1 MKTISKASLGPRLFP
16 SALCRIHTHTHVVC
30 CPSIPLCSPIQNQ
43 NVMISPS
50 SYLIFLSHYDVHIHP
65 YILFPHP
72 FIPPLLLYCIV
83 CVCPYLLCCGHSWTD
98 PAHFVVHTH
107 PNPYSYCCC
116 RSCCCCCHSQS
127 LSLLVVWN
135 KAILDTKFATFL
147 EHLRLK

>member
-16 SALCRIHTHTHVVC
+16 SALCRIHTHSLMLFVVR
-30 CPSIPLCSPIQNQ
+30 PSPYVPQSKSKCDNIFPP
-43 NVMISPS
+43 
-50 SYLIFLSHYDVHIHP
+50 SYLP
-65 YILFPHP
+65 YILLPHP

-83 CVCPYLLCCGHSWTD
+83 CVCPHLPCCGHSWTD

-135 KAILDTKFATFL
+135 KAIFEYYCTLQTFS
-147 EHLRLK
+147 